1 MRDHQKGNDEILFA
15 LKDILRQSC
24 SSEDQWRKA
33 AVFSGLLKS
42 GVSASKIAKAANLS
56 ITMVLE
62 YANTYD
68 AFPDRGKSIAE
79 KKLSF
84 THYRYAART
93 DDPARWIRKTV
104 RENLTSRQLA
114 FEILKEQKQVAGR
127 KSSNREKAFQYRLI
141 LDAVAQQLG
150 MDDWD
155 GEPTAWFANELFYRL
170 LRLTRHNEVSA
181 KVNAIFFKKM
191 SAAVV

>member
-1 MRDHQKGNDEILFA
+1 MYNKSNEEVLFA
-15 LKDILRQSC
+15 LKDILRGR
-24 SSEDQWRKA
+24 SSDDQWQKA
-33 AVFSGLLKS
+33 AVFSCLLKS
-42 GVSASKIAKAANLS
+42 GVSASKIAKLANLS

-68 AFPDRGKSIAE
+68 VFPDRGKSIAE

-93 DDPARWIRKTV
+93 DDPARWIRKAV

-150 MDDWD
+150 MADWD
-155 GEPTAWFANELFYRL
+155 GEPTAWFADELINRL
-170 LRLTRHNEVSA
+170 LRLTRHSEASA

-191 SAAVV
+191 PAAV